1 MEPAAQQTP
10 MDADQQLTLTY
21 TFDTSNSGR
30 GKPPSTDALSRL
42 SINYSGLGGGSSA
55 AYAWSFFRQH
65 THSLLRSFLLQVGQK
80 RGRSLTRRVSRKFA
94 FIQSLAFEPTRNA
107 TAVLAATFF
116 QACNVARSRSNH
128 VEKMSELASSND
140 RAAEDRPNLPT

>member
-1 MEPAAQQTP
+1 
-10 MDADQQLTLTY
+10 
-21 TFDTSNSGR
+21 
-30 GKPPSTDALSRL
+30 
-42 SINYSGLGGGSSA
+42 
-55 AYAWSFFRQH
+55 
-65 THSLLRSFLLQVGQK
+65 SFLLQVGQK

-128 VEKMSELASSND
+128 VGKMN
-140 RAAEDRPNLPT
+140 R